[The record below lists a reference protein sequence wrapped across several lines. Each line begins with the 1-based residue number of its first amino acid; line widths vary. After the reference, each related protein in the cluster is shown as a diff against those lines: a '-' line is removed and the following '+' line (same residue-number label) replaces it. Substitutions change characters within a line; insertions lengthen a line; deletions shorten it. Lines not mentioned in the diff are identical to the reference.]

1 MLKSARPRHTSR
13 MALFTRNFF
22 RHPAMLGSV
31 IPSSP
36 FLINDMLAQVDW
48 KRARVVVEY
57 GPGIGNFT
65 EEILKRMSPN
75 ATLIAIELNGELAA
89 FLRDRIRDP
98 RLHVVQTSAGNVR
111 DILARRNLAHTDYI
125 ISSLPF
131 TNMPPSVRHHIMQE
145 TRRALHSNGVF
156 VAYQYSRTLLPY
168 FRSCFSSVQQGFQPL
183 NFPPARIFSCTP

>member
-1 MLKSARPRHTSR
+1 M
-13 MALFTRNFF
+13 
-22 RHPAMLGSV
+22 V
-31 IPSSP
+31 
-36 FLINDMLAQVDW
+36 AQVDW

-65 EEILKRMSPN
+65 EEILKRMSPD
-75 ATLIAIELNGELAA
+75 ATLIAIELNRELAA
-89 FLRDRIRDP
+89 FLRDKIRDP

-111 DILARRNLAHTDYI
+111 EILARRNLAHTDYI

-131 TNMPPSVRHHIMQE
+131 TNMPQSVRHHIMQE
-145 TRRALHSNGVF
+145 TRQALHADGVF
-156 VAYQYSRTLLPY
+156 VAYQYSRALLPY

>member
-1 MLKSARPRHTSR
+1 MLKSVRPRSTSR
-13 MALFTRNFF
+13 TALFTRNFF

-48 KRARVVVEY
+48 KRTRVLVEY

-65 EEILKRMSPN
+65 EEILKRMSPD
-75 ATLIAIELNGELAA
+75 ATLIAIELNRELAV
-89 FLRDRIRDP
+89 FLRDKIQDP

-111 DILARRNLAHTDYI
+111 EILARRNLAHTDCI

-131 TNMPPSVRHHIMQE
+131 TNMSPAVRHHIMQE
-145 TRRALHSNGVF
+145 TRQALHAEGVF
-156 VAYQYSRTLLPY
+156 VAYQYSRALLPY
-168 FRSCFSSVQQGFQPL
+168 FRSCFSSVRQGFQPL
-183 NFPPARIFSCTP
+183 NFPPARIFACTP

>member
-1 MLKSARPRHTSR
+1 MPKSLRPRPTSR

-22 RHPAMLGSV
+22 RYPAMLGSV

-48 KRARVVVEY
+48 KRARVLVEY

-65 EEILKRMSPN
+65 EEILKRMAPD
-75 ATLIAIELNGELAA
+75 ATLIAIELNREFAE
-89 FLRDRIRDP
+89 FLRHKIRDP
-98 RLHVVQTSAGNVR
+98 RLHVVRTSAGNVR
-111 DILARRNLAHTDYI
+111 EILARKKLAHTDYI

-131 TNMPPSVRHHIMQE
+131 TNMPLSVRNHIMKE
-145 TRRALHSNGVF
+145 TRQALHADGIF

-168 FRSCFSSVQQGFQPL
+168 FRSCFSSVEQGFQPL

>member
-1 MLKSARPRHTSR
+1 MPKSVRPRSTSR

-48 KRARVVVEY
+48 KRARVLVEY

-65 EEILKRMSPN
+65 EEILKRMSPD
-75 ATLIAIELNGELAA
+75 ATLIAIELNGELAT
-89 FLRDRIRDP
+89 FLREKIRDP
-98 RLHVVQTSAGNVR
+98 RLQVVQTSAGNVR
-111 DILARRNLAHTDYI
+111 DILARRHLAHTDYI

-131 TNMPPSVRHHIMQE
+131 TNMPPSVRNHIMKE
-145 TRRALHSNGVF
+145 TRQALHADGVF
-156 VAYQYSRTLLPY
+156 VAYQYSRALH
-168 FRSCFSSVQQGFQPL
+168 
-183 NFPPARIFSCTP
+183 FPPARIFSCTP